1 MNKHLI
7 YPRSGDPNTVY
18 IKNVITRPEI
28 TAGDFS
34 MYNDH
39 AQDPRDFE
47 KHNVFIPVP
56 CQLRSA
62 DHRKILFHCLRCKIF
77 IKQC

>member
-28 TAGDFS
+28 TAGVICRCT
-34 MYNDH
+34 MTMH
-39 AQDPRDFE
+39 R
-47 KHNVFIPVP
+47 IPV
-56 CQLRSA
+56 
-62 DHRKILFHCLRCKIF
+62 ILKSITFYTSTLSIA
-77 IKQC
+77 IS

>member
-47 KHNVFIPVP
+47 KHIVFY
-56 CQLRSA
+56 Q
-62 DHRKILFHCLRCKIF
+62 
-77 IKQC
+77 